1 MLSRILKRDDAYEF
15 QPLLTEIEDRPLSP
29 LGRTTFWLIIG
40 VIGFLILWTCIGKV
54 DIVVSARGKVI
65 PDGSIKILQ
74 PLETGIIR
82 KILIKEGDFVKKGQI
97 LAEIDPSSTEP
108 QLMSM
113 KRNLDY
119 IKMEAQRLSAEAN
132 SSGTIAILPP
142 VPSLDGANTQ
152 QTLYNSAMDSLNNQL
167 AAKRME
173 LRRTE
178 EQIKAAQTERKGYI
192 TLLNTATEKEKRL
205 SAVADLIA
213 QDDLLKVQNEISSY
227 KTQIKQIEYKLKELT
242 HQKSQTIEEIAY
254 VRSNFR
260 TENLKEL
267 SEREK
272 QSTQIKANIDEM
284 SFRNK
289 KQKIVSPVDGYVNSL
304 AIHTVGGV
312 VTPAEKLIS
321 IVPAKSPLLVKATL
335 SNRDVGFVREGM
347 PVSLKIDT
355 FDFQKYGILKG
366 KVKQVSKDSIEDPKL
381 GPIYEVYIIPL
392 TTSLKVE
399 GKDININT
407 GMTTTG
413 EIKVGTRHIIEFF
426 IYPIIKYLNEGMS
439 VR

>member
-1 MLSRILKRDDAYEF
+1 MLSRLLKRDDAYEF

-40 VIGFLILWTCIGKV
+40 VIIFLILWTCIGKV

-65 PDGSIKILQ
+65 PDGNIKIVQ
-74 PLETGIIR
+74 PFETGIIR
-82 KILIKEGDFVKKGQI
+82 KIFIKEGDFVRKGQI

-108 QLMSM
+108 QMMSM
-113 KRNLDY
+113 KKNLDY
-119 IKMEAQRLSAEAN
+119 INIEAQRLSAEAN
-132 SSGTIAILPP
+132 SSAGIAILPP

-167 AAKRME
+167 SAKRME
-173 LRRTE
+173 LRRTD
-178 EQIKAAQTERKGYI
+178 EQIKASQTERNGYI
-192 TLLNTATEKEKRL
+192 TLLNTATDKEKRL

-213 QDDLLKVQNEISSY
+213 QDDLIKVHNDISSY

-242 HQKSQTIEEIAY
+242 HQKSQTMEEIAY

-272 QSTQIKANIDEM
+272 QSTQIKANLDEI

-289 KQKIVSPVDGYVNSL
+289 KQRIVSPVDGYVNSL

-321 IVPAKSPLLVKATL
+321 IVPAKSPLLIKANL
-335 SNRDVGFVREGM
+335 SNRDVGFVKAGM
-347 PVSLKIDT
+347 PVALKIDT

-366 KVKQVSKDSIEDPKL
+366 KVKQVSKDSIDDQKL
-381 GPIYEVYIIPL
+381 GPVYEVYIIPL

-407 GMTTTG
+407 GMTATG

-426 IYPIIKYLNEGMS
+426 IYPIVKYLNEGMS